1 MSKLNRISMA
11 DVNEQPRKAKH
22 LLITD
27 QLREQVLDNQFNG
40 RLPSM
45 LELADAWSVA
55 PITMK
60 KAVDT
65 LKEEGVLRVVRG
77 QGIFPTRLKRRRSHV
92 LAGILYGDGGAP
104 LHSQLIHGLSRA
116 AVARGEGVVIGKPT
130 EGSVDSELMEV
141 RRLWEK
147 QGVDGFVI
155 WLAEGADKEQR
166 SPTVNYMKKE
176 KIPFVLIPEPNSK
189 IYHDCS
195 TVSNVDSMASADV
208 MTHLIAS
215 GHRKIG
221 LVCNE
226 YAHQSDFF
234 NNRRVQY
241 ERSLKAA
248 GYETQP
254 PIQLPAYPGRKLT
267 PLSKKTEAQ
276 IRSCSAVFCVT
287 DHDAFALMHFCLRLG
302 IRVPEDLAIA
312 GYDNV
317 MLSEV
322 IGLTSVEQHFSR
334 IAEKAVRLLL
344 DEIEGKSTEPVH
356 LNVSSELIVRTSTQ
370 VIGTK

>member
-1 MSKLNRISMA
+1 MTTPNHISSSE
-11 DVNEQPRKAKH
+11 VNEQPRKAKH
-22 LLITD
+22 LLIAD
-27 QLREQVLDNQFNG
+27 RLREQVLDNQFEKQ
-40 RLPSM
+40 LPRM
-45 LELADAWSVA
+45 LELADAWGVA
-55 PITMK
+55 PVTMK
-60 KAVDT
+60 KAVDA

-92 LAGILYGDGGAP
+92 IGGILLGDGVAP
-104 LHSQLIHGLSRA
+104 LHSQVIHGLNRA
-116 AVARGEGVVIGKPT
+116 AATREESVVIGKPT
-130 EGSVDSELMEV
+130 SGSVDAELLEV

-147 QGVDGFVI
+147 QGVDGFVL
-155 WLAEGADKEQR
+155 WLANGVDKEQR
-166 SPTVNYMKKE
+166 SPTVTYLKKE
-176 KIPFVLIPEPNSK
+176 KIPFVLIPEPNLK

-221 LVCNE
+221 LVCTGDQDH
-226 YAHQSDFF
+226 AVFF
-234 NNRRVQY
+234 NNRRIQY

-254 PIQLPAYPGRKLT
+254 LIQLPAYPGRKLT
-267 PLSKKTEAQ
+267 TLSKKIEAQ

-287 DHDAFALMHFCLRLG
+287 DHDAFALIHFCLRLG

-312 GYDNV
+312 GYDNL
-317 MLSEV
+317 MMSEV
-322 IGLTSVEQHFSR
+322 LGLTSVEQHFSR
-334 IAEKAVRLLL
+334 IAGKAVAILL
-344 DEIEGKSTEPVH
+344 DEIEGKTTEAVH
-356 LNVSSELIVRTSTQ
+356 LNVSSELIARTSTQ